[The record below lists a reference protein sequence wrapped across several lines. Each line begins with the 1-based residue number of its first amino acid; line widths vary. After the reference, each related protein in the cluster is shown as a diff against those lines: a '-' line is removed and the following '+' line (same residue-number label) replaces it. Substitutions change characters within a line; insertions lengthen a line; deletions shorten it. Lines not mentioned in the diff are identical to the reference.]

1 MFSDLFL
8 KFLVVN
14 RDGVPQEYLVEGTT
28 FSPNGSVRSADGKE
42 DATEL
47 RSEPLLRLAEISSI
61 CNDSRIVYHAVCNQS
76 LRSPHPY

>member
-28 FSPNGSVRSADGKE
+28 FSPNGSVRSADGK
-42 DATEL
+42 DASAET
-47 RSEPLLRLAEISSI
+47 RPEPLLRLAEISAI
-61 CNDSRIVYHAVCNQS
+61 CNDAKIVYHAVS
-76 LRSPHPY
+76 IVSAA

>member
-28 FSPNGSVRSADGKE
+28 FSPNGSVRSADGKA
-42 DATEL
+42 ATEL
-47 RSEPLLRLAEISSI
+47 RPEPLVRLAEISSV
-61 CNDSRIVYHAVCNQS
+61 CNDAKIVYHAVCRPVYLYPTLS
-76 LRSPHPY
+76 